1 MERKGNPLK
10 SWKLLSG
17 NGENSDILLS
27 HTLKSA
33 TVFPT
38 GKQKRGQEEQH
49 SLIPTLSFSRN
60 SSAAAAVLKCMDH
73 P

>member
-1 MERKGNPLK
+1 MGRKGNPLK

-17 NGENSDILLS
+17 NGENSNILLN

-38 GKQKRGQEEQH
+38 EKGKEGQEEQH
-49 SLIPTLSFSRN
+49 SLIPTLSLSRN
-60 SSAAAAVLKCMDH
+60 SSAAPAAPKFMDH

>member
-10 SWKLLSG
+10 SWKLLRG
-17 NGENSDILLS
+17 NGENSNILLN

-33 TVFPT
+33 SFPHWK
-38 GKQKRGQEEQH
+38 GKEGQEEQH
-49 SLIPTLSFSRN
+49 SLIPLILSLSRN
-60 SSAAAAVLKCMDH
+60 SSAAPVVPKFMGH